1 MFAVLTRNAF
11 GMRVIFIHLMKSRTK
26 SLYLILKKNLK
37 LNKVAILFVRLFVF
51 FFVKTWLCFHTE
63 ANIEKN
69 VVDVF
74 LLN

>member
-1 MFAVLTRNAF
+1 MFAALTRNAF
-11 GMRVIFIHLMKSRTK
+11 RMRVIFIHLLKSRTK

-37 LNKVAILFVRLFVF
+37 LNKVAILFVCL
-51 FFVKTWLCFHTE
+51 FVKTWLCFHTD